1 MTKPTQISCVIIDD
15 EAEARFILEQLL
27 LEIPDVKLV
36 GSAASALAGLQLI
49 STSQPDVV
57 LLDIQMPV
65 MSGIEVARE
74 LQRRHFTGSVVF
86 ATAYDAFAIEALR
99 LAAFDYLLKPVDPD
113 LLRQVFTRIRSQQH
127 SPPALDQQL
136 ELLAKQL
143 LHDHRLRLNT
153 RTGFI
158 LIQPSEVMAVMAEGN
173 YARVILTEGREELI
187 TQNIGHTEG
196 LLPEGK
202 FFRASRS
209 CLINLSFVR
218 RYDRKK
224 HLALLE
230 NNGFTKEV
238 SIAREKA
245 HAFDLCWV

>member
-1 MTKPTQISCVIIDD
+1 MKKQDQISCVIIDD
-15 EAEARFILEQLL
+15 EAEARFVLEQLL
-27 LEIPDVKLV
+27 LEIPEVKLN
-36 GSAASALAGLQLI
+36 GSAASAHAGLQLI
-49 STSQPDVV
+49 TTTQPDVV

-65 MSGIEVARE
+65 MSGIELARE
-74 LQRRHFTGSVVF
+74 LQSRRFKGRLVF
-86 ATAYDAFAIEALR
+86 ATAFDVFAIEALR
-99 LAAFDYLLKPVDPD
+99 LAAFDYLLKPVDPE
-113 LLRQVFTRIRSQQH
+113 LLRKVFERIRTQQQ
-127 SPPALDQQL
+127 SLPALDQQL
-136 ELLAKQL
+136 EMLAKQL

-158 LIQPSEVMAVMAEGN
+158 LIEPREVMAVMAEGN
-173 YARVILTEGREELI
+173 YSRVILTEGREEMI
-187 TQNIGHTEG
+187 TQNIGHMEG

-245 HAFDLCWV
+245 HAFDLCWM